1 MRPRTFQSIRRGV
14 EAAVIASIPQ
24 VLLPKLQERLF
35 LSDRESAD
43 VGPHFIEALA
53 DKANQPLPEDVKW
66 LAASA
71 FHFGYA
77 SMWGTLYALAYERR
91 PVKPW
96 VGGLALATLIHGITF
111 PRWGLAVLTGSE
123 DPPRDRTWR
132 MEVVLATAP
141 LVFGLGTALL
151 YGRGPRRELLH
162 RFRHAWRG
170 RA

>member
-1 MRPRTFQSIRRGV
+1 MQRRTLQSIRRGV
-14 EAAVIASIPQ
+14 EAAVIASVPQ
-24 VLLPKLQERLF
+24 VLLPKLEAQAF

-43 VGPHFIEALA
+43 IGPHFIEALA
-53 DKANQPLPEDVKW
+53 HKARQPLPEDVKW

-77 SMWGTLYALAYERR
+77 ALWGTLYALAYERR

-111 PRWGLAVLTGSE
+111 PRWGLAVLTGTE

-132 MEVVLATAP
+132 MEAVLATAP
-141 LVFGLGTALL
+141 FVFGLGTALL
-151 YGRGPRRELLH
+151 YGRGPRRTMLH
-162 RFRHAWRG
+162 RLRHAWRV